1 MFLRSMLTLAGL
13 LLASAIFADDVVYR
27 LDGRNTEIGFVGSKK
42 DGKHD
47 GGFKELKGT
56 VTVKDNDPTTA
67 QFKVDID
74 MRSIFTD
81 TAQLTGHLKSADFF
95 NVQKYPT
102 AKFVST
108 KVEKKD
114 GGKFEIHGKLTM
126 NGVTKETMIPAKMEV
141 SDPGL
146 SIEGNWEISRF
157 DWRINFKP
165 KDIDEKVKLSLKV
178 TAPK

>member
-1 MFLRSMLTLAGL
+1 MFLRTMLTFAGL
-13 LLASAIFADDVVYR
+13 LLAGTLFADDIFR
-27 LDGRNTEIGFVGSKK
+27 LDGRNTEISFVGSKK

-56 VTVKDNDPTTA
+56 ITVKGNDLTTA

-81 TAQLTGHLKSADFF
+81 TPQLTGHLMSADFF

-157 DWRINFKP
+157 DWRINYKP

>member
-13 LLASAIFADDVVYR
+13 LLASAIFADDVYR

-74 MRSIFTD
+74 TRSIFTD

-95 NVQKYPT
+95 NVQKYPS

-126 NGVTKETMIPAKMEV
+126 NGVTKELIIPATMEI
-141 SDPGL
+141 SGPGL
-146 SIEGNWEISRF
+146 SLESNNWEINRH
-157 DWRINFKP
+157 DWKISYGAKQ
-165 KDIDEKVKLSLKV
+165 IDEKVKLTLKV